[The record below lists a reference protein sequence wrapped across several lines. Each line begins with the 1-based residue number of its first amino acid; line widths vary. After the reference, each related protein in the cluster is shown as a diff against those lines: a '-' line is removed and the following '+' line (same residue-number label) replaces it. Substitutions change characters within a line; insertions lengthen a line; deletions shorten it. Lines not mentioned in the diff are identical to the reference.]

1 MALAK
6 PLYDRTTRRESGLTQ
21 PGNHLEGLTMTE
33 TKANAPGPLI
43 LAGGAEFDD
52 RMAVADR
59 VWLKLL
65 ALGMPKL
72 GLLPTANED
81 RPEIAA
87 RNGARHFRRLVTE
100 AEPVMVTTAAS
111 AGDPEVV
118 GQIESL
124 DAVYMAGGN
133 PSYLA
138 RTLAGSPAWQAI
150 EHRWRKGMGLGGS
163 SAGAMALCE
172 AIYVQERWVDGL
184 SLVRGLV
191 VLPHFNRRDD
201 AAAERIR
208 QVLVARGFIGLGVD
222 ESTAAIWHAGTWQ
235 AAGLGR
241 VVVLS
246 SDGARAYQAGD
257 KIEALPQPG

>member
-1 MALAK
+1 VTEAK
-6 PLYDRTTRRESGLTQ
+6 A
-21 PGNHLEGLTMTE
+21 
-33 TKANAPGPLI
+33 KVPGPLI

-100 AEPVMVTTAAS
+100 AEPLMVTAAAS
-111 AGDPEVV
+111 AANEEIV

-133 PSYLA
+133 PTYLA
-138 RTLAGSPAWQAI
+138 HTLAGSPVWQAI
-150 EHRWRKGMGLGGS
+150 GRRWREGMGLGGS

-172 AIYVQERWVDGL
+172 AIYVQERWVEGL
-184 SLVRGLV
+184 ALVRGLV

-201 AAAERIR
+201 AAAERAR
-208 QVLVARGFIGLGVD
+208 QAVATRGFIGLGVD
-222 ESTAAIWHAGTWQ
+222 ESTAAIWHAGAWR

-241 VVVLS
+241 VVVLGA
-246 SDGARAYQAGD
+246 DGAKVYQEGD
-257 KIEALPQPG
+257 EIQALPQPG